1 MVPEIVYS
9 KYSQAM
15 FDIAKEQDKLE
26 EFGKQLKTVRDTFV
40 QNPELKKFMG
50 SPLIP
55 AVSKKDALKQIFS
68 SDVAPLVLQFLYV
81 MVDRQREGAIVEAI
95 DSFIKLARTAQG
107 IEVANIR
114 VVKPLSKAEEKDL
127 VAALERTTG
136 KKIEPLYYIDP
147 SIIGGIVVRIG
158 DRLIDGS
165 LLRQLQ
171 DMHYALLQSDVVNE
185 VTDKQ

>member
-1 MVPEIVYS
+1 MVPEVIYS

-15 FDIAKEQDKLE
+15 FDIAQEQHKLE
-26 EFGKQLKTVRDTFV
+26 EFGTQLKGVRDTFA
-40 QNPELKKFMG
+40 QNPDLKKFMG

-55 AVSKKDALKQIFS
+55 ASSKKDALKQIFAD
-68 SDVAPLVLQFLYV
+68 DVAPLVLQFLFV
-81 MVDRQREGAIVEAI
+81 MVDRQRETAIVEAI
-95 DSFIKLARTAQG
+95 DSFIKLARAAQH
-107 IEVANIR
+107 IEVAHVR
-114 VVKPLSKAEEKDL
+114 VVKALTKKEEKDL

-136 KKIEPLYYIDP
+136 KKIEPLYTIDP

-165 LLRQLQ
+165 LVRQLQ
-171 DMHYALLQSDVVNE
+171 DMQYALLQSDVVNE

>member
-1 MVPEIVYS
+1 MVPEVIYS

-15 FDIAKEQDKLE
+15 FDIAKEQNKLE
-26 EFGKQLKTVRDTFV
+26 EFGTQLKDVRDTLV
-40 QNPELKKFMG
+40 ENPELKKFIG

-55 AVSKKDALKQIFS
+55 AASKKDALKQIFA

-95 DSFIKLARTAQG
+95 DSFIDLARAARN
-107 IEVANIR
+107 IEVAKVR

-171 DMHYALLQSDVVNE
+171 DMQYALLQSDVVNE
-185 VTDKQ
+185 VTDNK

>member
-1 MVPEIVYS
+1 MVPEVIYS

-15 FDIAKEQDKLE
+15 FDIAQEQHKLE
-26 EFGKQLKTVRDTFV
+26 EFGKQLKDVRDTFV
-40 QNPELKKFMG
+40 NNPELKKFIG

-55 AVSKKDALKQIFS
+55 AASKKNALQQIFA

-81 MVDRQREGAIVEAI
+81 MVDRKRETAIVEAI
-95 DSFIKLARTAQG
+95 DNFIKLARAAQN
-107 IEVANIR
+107 IEVAHVR
-114 VVKPLSKAEEKDL
+114 VVKALTKDEEKDL

-136 KKIEPLYYIDP
+136 KRIEPLYYIDP

-171 DMHYALLQSDVVNE
+171 DMQFALLQSDVVNE
-185 VTDKQ
+185 VTDKK